1 MLYQAYQ
8 AHTDLMTPVRAVA
21 ELTRHGFTHLPAP
34 FRDTLTARSLAA
46 GCELMERAHLTH
58 ERPPF
63 GIDSVKGRRRTMQV
77 REVAADVRPFGTLL
91 HFQKDNRLPQP
102 KVLLV
107 APLSGHF
114 ATLLRGTALTL
125 LAEHDVYITD
135 WHNARNVGLE
145 QGRFGFDD
153 YVEHLIDWLALLGPG
168 THLMAVC
175 QPCVPAL
182 VAASVMAQGRHPAQ
196 PASLT
201 LMAGPI
207 DTRVRP
213 TTVNELA
220 AAHPLEW
227 FDRNLITTVPWRY
240 PGRLRRVFP
249 GFLQVASFMAMNP
262 ERHMSAHRELYQ
274 QLVDGDE
281 ERAAVTKDFYAEY
294 FAVLDMTAEFY
305 LETVDFVF
313 QRQLLAKGALE
324 YHGRKVEPKAIRRT
338 SLFTIE
344 GERDDICS
352 PGQTYP
358 AHDLCSSVKPMHR
371 RHHLQP
377 GVGHYGVFGGRRWET
392 QIYPLVRNHILA
404 SAERTAA

>member
-8 AHTDLMTPVRAVA
+8 AQTDLLTPVRAVA
-21 ELTRHGFTHLPAP
+21 ELAGQGFRQLPP
-34 FRDTLTARSLAA
+34 LWRQSLAA
-46 GCELMERAHLTH
+46 RNFAASCELVERAHLTH
-58 ERPPF
+58 ERPPW
-63 GIDSVKGRRRTMQV
+63 GISTVKGRRRTMKVQEEAV
-77 REVAADVRPFGTLL
+77 DVRPFGTLL
-91 HFQKDNRLPQP
+91 HFRKDNRLPQP

-114 ATLLRGTALTL
+114 ATLLRGTVRTL
-125 LAEHDVYITD
+125 LTEHDVYVTD
-135 WHNARNVGLE
+135 WHNARDVGLE
-145 QGRFGFDD
+145 HGRFGFDD
-153 YVEHLIDWLALLGPG
+153 YVEHIIDWLALLGPG
-168 THLMAVC
+168 VHLMAVC

-182 VAASVMAQGRHPAQ
+182 VAASVMAQGRHEAQ

-207 DTRVRP
+207 DTRVNP

-220 AAHPLEW
+220 TAHPMEW
-227 FDRNLITTVPWRY
+227 FERNLITTVPLRY
-240 PGRLRRVFP
+240 PGRFRRVYP
-249 GFLQVASFMAMNP
+249 GFLQVASFMTMNP
-262 ERHMSAHRELYQ
+262 ERHLSAHRELYQ
-274 QLVDGDE
+274 HLVDGDE
-281 ERAAVTKDFYAEY
+281 ESAAVTKEFYDEY

-305 LETVDFVF
+305 LETVEAVF
-313 QRQLLAKGALE
+313 QRQLLAKGELE
-324 YHGRKVEPKAIRRT
+324 YRGRTVEPRAIRRT
-338 SLFTIE
+338 ALFTVE

-377 GVGHYGVFGGRRWET
+377 GVGHYGVFNGRRWET

-404 SAERTAA
+404 SSA